1 MISKFRLCCN
11 PTLSFKTNLADV
23 LLTTSFFILSSR
35 PQNIACHNL
44 CTSHTPPKFYRHVL
58 GLGLKFC
65 PRPAYTTSPNIV
77 KQTTS
82 RFRKDI
88 YTKVLFCHLDNDWN
102 EKQLYIRDPEWDP
115 PSDNI
120 PIEIR
125 ARISHFNRVL
135 LASFKHRKVGSNLST
150 PQQQCLTAL
159 RNNKDLL
166 VIPSDK
172 NLGPVILDRDE
183 YVRRCFQE
191 HLLTDNYKEL
201 SEHEAN
207 TFVQHTYTLL
217 TKFIN
222 DHANSFTEPD
232 LTFLLRSLKVDDP
245 FAYFYALAK
254 VHKKPWVTRPIVSV
268 AGSITHGIGR
278 WLDQQLQPIV
288 RQLPTYLKSSFQLK
302 TDLDQLP
309 DVNSNHMSFF
319 TGDIV
324 AMYPSIDIPDALRR
338 ISQFLQTSPLAI
350 HCPKIAIISAL
361 EIIMTRNC
369 FRFGN
374 TYWLQLDGTAMG
386 TPQPQPSLC
395 STMLSLKLTCWTHSQ
410 NSSVTWSDTLM
421 TNLVS
426 GFITQILT
434 LTLNSGMHFNMPNKL
449 VALSPGNSQPFP
461 NKWPFLIFKSFWSQ
475 TALSSKSMKRN
486 LIFTFSFPLRLPI
499 HLMSSNLLS
508 LVVSSA
514 SLILPPVSVIKKPP
528 SASSLNV
535 SASVATAR
543 KVFLGYFA
551 MASQHMLP
559 LQPRQVQPRQA
570 PPILVVVFFYIF
582 HTIRVT
588 LNGSASKPSSDAQS
602 FNRRMNPISQTCKI
616 CMVVGLKLNVWL
628 LPITDNLTCVLFFFL
643 VKLKV
648 DVQMLRLRQLFFLI
662 FGRLKV
668 SCPFRHTIP
677 YIFVSSYLI
686 LLQKWGNLWVAFW

>member
-172 NLGPVILDRDE
+172 NLGPVILDRNE
-183 YVRRCFQE
+183 YIRRCFQE
-191 HLLTDNYKEL
+191 HLLTDNYEEL

-386 TPQPQPSLC
+386 TPPAPAFAMLYYAIFEIDLLKTFPEQLRYLKRYIDDQFGIWVHHPNPYIDTQLWNAFQHAQQTCCSLTWKFSTLSKQVTFLDLQVILESNRIIFKIYEKELNLYLFIPPS
-395 STMLSLKLTCWTHSQ
+395 SAHSPNVQ
-410 NSSVTWSDTLM
+410 QS
-421 TNLVS
+421 LVS
-426 GFITQILT
+426 GGIKRILD
-434 LTLNSGMHFNMPNKL
+434 LTTRLCDQKA
-449 VALSPGNSQPFP
+449 ALCKFFKRLCIRGYSQ
-461 NKWPFLIFKSFWSQ
+461 KS
-475 TALSSKSMKRN
+475 L
-486 LIFTFSFPLRLPI
+486 LRLFRNGLTTYAATPTKTSPTKTSPTDSGRRI
-499 HLMSSNLLS
+499 FLHL
-508 LVVSSA
+508 
-514 SLILPPVSVIKKPP
+514 PYHPRDPQ
-528 SASSLNV
+528 
-535 SASVATAR
+535 R
-543 KVFLGYFA
+543 KCLQAIFRRTI
-551 MASQHMLP
+551 
-559 LQPRQVQPRQA
+559 LQPKDEPHFTNLQNLHGGWVEVERMIVAYHRQPNLRTLLFPRQA
-570 PPILVVVFFYIF
+570 EGRCPDATPASAILS
-582 HTIRVT
+582 HLRET
-588 LNGSASKPSSDAQS
+588 QS
-602 FNRRMNPISQTCKI
+602 
-616 CMVVGLKLNVWL
+616 
-628 LPITDNLTCVLFFFL
+628 
-643 VKLKV
+643 
-648 DVQMLRLRQLFFLI
+648 
-662 FGRLKV
+662 
-668 SCPFRHTIP
+668 
-677 YIFVSSYLI
+677 
-686 LLQKWGNLWVAFW
+686 